1 MKKLIILSFLLA
13 LSAGLMAQRS
23 GSTTALA
30 WNVNEKVLT
39 MTAADSLPQA
49 TTKYWVFTVN
59 KLKAQYFAVSVAVDT
74 IVHAC
79 NHTWVDVLGSMDGT
93 NYVATGAT
101 QVKYGG
107 TVDSTFQLVDVSTGV
122 LWKYLKVQFVNK
134 DYNAVGARVTGLSIK
149 VVDK

>member
-1 MKKLIILSFLLA
+1 MKKIFILSFLLA
-13 LSAGLMAQRS
+13 FSTVLMAQRS
-23 GSTTALA
+23 GSTTTLLP
-30 WNVNEKVLT
+30 NETTKVLT

-49 TTKYWVFTVN
+49 TTKYWVFAIN
-59 KLKAQYFAVSVAVDT
+59 KPKAQYFAVAVAVDT

-79 NHTWVDVLGSMDGT
+79 NHTWVDVLGSLDGT
-93 NYVATGAT
+93 KYVSTGAT

-107 TVDSTFQLVDVSTGV
+107 TADSTFQLVDVSTGV

-149 VVDK
+149 VGDK

>member
-1 MKKLIILSFLLA
+1 MKKILILSFLMA
-13 LSAGLMAQRS
+13 FSLSVFAQRS
-23 GSTTALA
+23 GSTTALNDA
-30 WNVNEKVLT
+30 SIKVLT
-39 MTAADSLPQA
+39 MTTADSLPQA
-49 TTKYWVFTVN
+49 TTKYWTFLINRPKTY
-59 KLKAQYFAVSVAVDT
+59 YFAVAVAIDT
-74 IVHAC
+74 VTHAC

-149 VVDK
+149 VGDK